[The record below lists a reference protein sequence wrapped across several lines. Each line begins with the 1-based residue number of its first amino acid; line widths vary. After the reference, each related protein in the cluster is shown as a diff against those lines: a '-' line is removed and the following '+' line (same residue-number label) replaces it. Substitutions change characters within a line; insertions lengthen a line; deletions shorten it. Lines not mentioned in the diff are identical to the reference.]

1 MVVFGTRPEA
11 IKIAPVI
18 RAMSGSPVLDPVVVV
33 TGQHREMLRQVLE
46 SFAIVPDAD
55 LDVFCPGQTL
65 SRMTTRLLNRLAP
78 LLEEGEP
85 DAVVVQG
92 DTTTTFV
99 AALAAFYHHVPV
111 AHVEAGLRTG
121 DLRAPFPE
129 EANRRLAGQLTT
141 LHLAPT
147 AGARANLEA
156 EGVGPERILVT
167 GNTVIDALLWARDL
181 QLPYG
186 SAALE
191 QLDQDGRRVVLV
203 TVHRRESWG
212 KVMEGI
218 GVALAWLAREQ
229 PDVVFVFPIHRNPA
243 VRHAIRSA
251 TAGLANILV
260 VEPLPYGPFVRLMS
274 RAHLILTDSG
284 GIQEEAPSL
293 GKPVLVLRE
302 RTERPEAVVAGTAE
316 LVGTDPSSIVA
327 GVNRLLG
334 DSRAYEAMAGAA
346 NPFGDGRAAE
356 RCVAGLLHL
365 LGGGTVPEEFGAPAR
380 M

>member
-1 MVVFGTRPEA
+1 MIVFGTRPEA
-11 IKIAPVI
+11 IKIAPVV
-18 RAMSGSPVLDPVVVV
+18 RAMSGSPALDPVVVV
-33 TGQHREMLRQVLE
+33 TGQHREMLRQVLD
-46 SFAIVPDAD
+46 SFAIVPAAD
-55 LDVFCPGQTL
+55 LDVFRPGQTL
-65 SRMTTRLLNRLAP
+65 SRMTTRLLDRLAP
-78 LLEEGEP
+78 VLEEGEP

-99 AALAAFYHHVPV
+99 AALAAFYHNVPV

-121 DLRAPFPE
+121 NLRAPFPE

-147 AGARANLEA
+147 ARARANLEG
-156 EGVGPERILVT
+156 EGVGAERIVVT
-167 GNTVIDALLWARDL
+167 GNTVIDALLWARDMR
-181 QLPYG
+181 LPYG
-186 SAALE
+186 RAALE
-191 QLDQDGRRVVLV
+191 ELDQDGRRVVLV

-212 KVMEGI
+212 KAMEGI
-218 GVALAWLAREQ
+218 GAALAQLAREH
-229 PDVVFVFPIHRNPA
+229 PDLVFVFPIHRNPA
-243 VRHAIRSA
+243 VRHAIRTA
-251 TAGLANILV
+251 TAGLANIWV
-260 VEPLPYGPFVRLMS
+260 MEPLPYGPFVRLMS

-293 GKPVLVLRE
+293 GKPVLVLRG

-334 DSRAYEAMAGAA
+334 DSRAYEAMARVA
-346 NPFGDGRAAE
+346 NPFGDGQAAK
-356 RCVAGLLHL
+356 RCVDGIAHL
-365 LGGGTVPEEFGAPAR
+365 LGAGPEPDEFAAPAR